1 MTKTPTKEMTRA
13 MSTVAST
20 TDAERDPRVKA
31 VFDDIR
37 KTRGSDFINNLW
49 RYLAFDPKLLEEVWR
64 DVKDVM
70 ATPGELD
77 PLVKEMIYMAVSI
90 ANSCSYCVHSHT
102 AAAKA
107 KGMTEAMHAEVLRVV
122 TLAARTNH
130 LANALQ
136 LPIDPVFDKE
146 SR

>member
-1 MTKTPTKEMTRA
+1 
-13 MSTVAST
+13 MSTIARSA
-20 TDAERDPRVKA
+20 DAEDDPRVKA
-31 VFDDIR
+31 IFDDIR

-49 RYLAFDPKLLEEVWR
+49 HYLAFDPRLLEDVWK

-70 ATPGELD
+70 ATPSELD

-107 KGMTEAMHAEVLRVV
+107 KGMTASMHAEVLRIV
-122 TLAARTNH
+122 TLAAKTNH
-130 LANALQ
+130 LANGLQ
-136 LPIDPVFDKE
+136 LPIDPVFDME
-146 SR
+146 NVQTN

>member
-1 MTKTPTKEMTRA
+1 
-13 MSTVAST
+13 MSTIAPPA
-20 TDAERDPRVKA
+20 DAESDPRVKA

-37 KTRGSDFINNLW
+37 KTRGNEFINNLW
-49 RYLAFDPKLLEEVWR
+49 HYLAFDSKLLEEVWR

-70 ATPGELD
+70 ATPSDLD
-77 PLVKEMIYMAVSI
+77 PLVKEMIYIAVSI

-107 KGMTEAMHAEVLRVV
+107 KGMTTGMQADLLRVV

-130 LANALQ
+130 LANSLQ
-136 LPIDPVFDKE
+136 LPIDRVFDME
-146 SR
+146 NSEENR